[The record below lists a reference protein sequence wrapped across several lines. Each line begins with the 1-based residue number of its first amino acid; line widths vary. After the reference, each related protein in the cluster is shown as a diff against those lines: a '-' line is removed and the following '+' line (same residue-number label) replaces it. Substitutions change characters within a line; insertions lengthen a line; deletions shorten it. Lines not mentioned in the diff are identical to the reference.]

1 MNAFEQV
8 ASPGQ
13 SLREVKTILRYKCQS
28 NLFHSQQAVPRPKQ
42 MANKFSPGPDNS
54 KEQDQGQT
62 AEQHADVA
70 FFADDPSG
78 NSQGQDRRQNGTKS
92 GPNKPL
98 GDRSTLRA
106 HACVGTAVV
115 VALAEEVTK
124 GELFLVIYDD
134 GGIGI

>member
-70 FFADDPSG
+70 FFADDHPATRRVRIGGKTEQRAARISRSG
-78 NSQGQDRRQNGTKS
+78 TEAPCAR
-92 GPNKPL
+92 
-98 GDRSTLRA
+98 
-106 HACVGTAVV
+106 
-115 VALAEEVTK
+115 
-124 GELFLVIYDD
+124 
-134 GGIGI
+134 